1 MPGTGRG
8 RYEPL
13 SRLNL
18 VERLLLLE
26 LLLLLLL
33 LLLLVKT
40 PLVQSIPPCP
50 SEGRVEIAIGRRRL
64 PLDAAGHDASHAR
77 AGVVAGLG
85 ERVEE
90 TFMLIIL
97 LYLKDRT
104 HVARCHDPLV
114 DASELRCEVHVQPDW
129 GSNADWEGGA
139 RAGV

>member
-1 MPGTGRG
+1 MHQSSIGSPMPGTGRG

-18 VERLLLLE
+18 VERLLLL
-26 LLLLLLL
+26 LLELLLL

-64 PLDAAGHDASHAR
+64 PLDAAGDDASHAR

-85 ERVEE
+85 
-90 TFMLIIL
+90 T
-97 LYLKDRT
+97 
-104 HVARCHDPLV
+104 
-114 DASELRCEVHVQPDW
+114 
-129 GSNADWEGGA
+129 GGGKSS
-139 RAGV
+139 RLSYCSI